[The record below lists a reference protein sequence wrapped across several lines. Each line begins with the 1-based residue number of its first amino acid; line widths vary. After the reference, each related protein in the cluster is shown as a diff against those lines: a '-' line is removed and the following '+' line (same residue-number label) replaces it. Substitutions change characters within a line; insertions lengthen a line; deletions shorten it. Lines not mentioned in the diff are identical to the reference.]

1 MFDQYPFHP
10 TPVAKSASQ
19 IQTATQ
25 RITLLTDGL
34 IRFESAPDG
43 KFEDRAST
51 FAINR
56 DLPTPAFDLIKRG
69 GDKIEI
75 VTDRFHLL
83 WTGEDFS
90 PTSLH
95 VMLRDKGRKHR

>member
-1 MFDQYPFHP
+1 MFDKYPFQSA
-10 TPVAKSASQ
+10 PVARQGSVV
-19 IQTATQ
+19 QTATQ

-34 IRFESAPDG
+34 VRFETSPNG

-56 DLPTPAFDLIKRG
+56 DLPIPKFDLIQRD
-69 GDKIEI
+69 GDKVEI

-83 WTGEDFS
+83 WTGEAFS

-95 VMLRDKGRKHR
+95 VMLRDKGE